1 MNAKVFSILIAIL
14 IALIFAL
21 GGTYY
26 YLFERDTSSVVN
38 QTPTIQT
45 QQQTLPQEP
54 QQKEQDF
61 IREINT
67 SLSPILP
74 TQIQE
79 QTQVDLNHTVKQEEK
94 KEEPKLT
101 KQEENKKPIEQP
113 KQAIKEVKDIK
124 KKEPQQS
131 VKKEERKQ
139 EKSQKQIRLSTIKE
153 YQQKGKDSR
162 FEPKLSSETMKVYVM
177 HGKALTQYR
186 IELLEDMLIPVQS
199 RAQDYNLTVFIE
211 MLPKHKMNISI
222 YNKDIIFSHMKKA
235 YRYINIKQLAPH
247 LGNLNELNSKVKRE
261 EIIERIE
268 FKSDEEFK
276 GSDFAKHIKSLKRRL
291 ETAQFFFP
299 FTEIIEIKSQK

>member
-1 MNAKVFSILIAIL
+1 
-14 IALIFAL
+14 
-21 GGTYY
+21 
-26 YLFERDTSSVVN
+26 
-38 QTPTIQT
+38 
-45 QQQTLPQEP
+45 
-54 QQKEQDF
+54 
-61 IREINT
+61 
-67 SLSPILP
+67 
-74 TQIQE
+74 
-79 QTQVDLNHTVKQEEK
+79 
-94 KEEPKLT
+94 
-101 KQEENKKPIEQP
+101 
-113 KQAIKEVKDIK
+113 
-124 KKEPQQS
+124 
-131 VKKEERKQ
+131 
-139 EKSQKQIRLSTIKE
+139 
-153 YQQKGKDSR
+153 
-162 FEPKLSSETMKVYVM
+162 MKVYVM

-235 YRYINIKQLAPH
+235 YRYIDIKQLAPH

>member
-14 IALIFAL
+14 LALIL
-21 GGTYY
+21 TLVGTYY
-26 YLFERDTSSVVN
+26 YLFERDDTITQTS
-38 QTPTIQT
+38 TIQT

-54 QQKEQDF
+54 QQKKQDF
-61 IREINT
+61 IQETNT

-74 TQIQE
+74 APTQE
-79 QTQVDLNHTVKQEEK
+79 DHNHTIKQEES
-94 KEEPKLT
+94 KEEPKLI
-101 KQEENKKPIEQP
+101 KQEENKKANEQT
-113 KQAIKEVKDIK
+113 KQVVKET
-124 KKEPQQS
+124 KEA
-131 VKKEERKQ
+131 KKEEPKQ
-139 EKSQKQIRLSTIKE
+139 NIKEEKKPEKSQKQIRLSTIKE

-186 IELLEDMLIPVQS
+186 IELLEDMLIPVQARS
-199 RAQDYNLTVFIE
+199 QDYNLSVFIE
-211 MLPKHKMNISI
+211 MLPKHKMNVSI

-235 YRYINIKQLAPH
+235 YKYIDIKQLAPH
-247 LGNLNELNSKVKRE
+247 LNDLSSLNSKVKRE

>member
-14 IALIFAL
+14 VALILAL

-26 YLFERDTSSVVN
+26 YLFERDTSSTVN
-38 QTPTIQT
+38 QNPTNQI
-45 QQQTLPQEP
+45 QQQILPQEP
-54 QQKEQDF
+54 QQKEQNF
-61 IREINT
+61 VQETNT

-74 TQIQE
+74 TQ
-79 QTQVDLNHTVKQEEK
+79 TQVDFNHTIKQEK
-94 KEEPKLT
+94 SKEEPKLT
-101 KQEENKKPIEQP
+101 KQEENKKPNEQP
-113 KQAIKEVKDIK
+113 KQVIKEVKDT
-124 KKEPQQS
+124 KKESKQN
-131 VKKEERKQ
+131 VKEEKKQ

-199 RAQDYNLTVFIE
+199 KAQDYNLSVFIE

-235 YRYINIKQLAPH
+235 YKYIDIKQLTPH
-247 LGNLNELNSKVKRE
+247 FNNLNELNSKVKRE

>member
-1 MNAKVFSILIAIL
+1 MNVKVFSILIAIL

-26 YLFERDTSSVVN
+26 YLFERDTSSAVN

-61 IREINT
+61 IQETNA

-79 QTQVDLNHTVKQEEK
+79 QTQVDLNHTVKQEK
-94 KEEPKLT
+94 
-101 KQEENKKPIEQP
+101 NKKPIEQP

-131 VKKEERKQ
+131 VKKEEKKQ